1 MSLWRCGGSG
11 EGGEEEE
18 VVRGPAKPIGGAH
31 GPWVG
36 VQAPGNW
43 IRYLCDAC
51 TWASRSRGRYAVQSR
66 FSDGVSD

>member
-1 MSLWRCGGSG
+1 MEVGGG
-11 EGGEEEE
+11 EEGGEEEQD
-18 VVRGPAKPIGGAH
+18 VRGPAKPIAGVR

-36 VQAPGNW
+36 LQVPGNW

-51 TWASRSRGRYAVQSR
+51 TWASRSRGRYADQSR